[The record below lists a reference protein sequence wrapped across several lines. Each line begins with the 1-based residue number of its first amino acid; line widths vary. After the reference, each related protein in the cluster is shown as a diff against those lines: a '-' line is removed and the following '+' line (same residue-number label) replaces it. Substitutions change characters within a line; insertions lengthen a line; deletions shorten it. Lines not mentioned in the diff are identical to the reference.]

1 MEGNSLSERE
11 LRSLSVG
18 QFGAFPVYNLTFA
31 SVRDLRGFLAGAPE
45 MKEVLR
51 RSEDASKEEL
61 ESFLN
66 LAKCL
71 QMVNLK
77 ASRSNVAEPAF
88 VGNRPNVP
96 AYVAGA
102 PKNMYRIARAKEK
115 KVVQV
120 LINLTYAGN
129 TTAAQIRNRGILAL
143 NLVRVLEQNG
153 YIVDFRAFEAT
164 FEDNAVCLCDVVLKK
179 PGGKLNPESCYYPLC
194 EQLVLRQAVGR
205 LQKMSLRIKPEE
217 SSGRL
222 SDEKLAELLLLNR
235 QWKISLGNG
244 PAANASPN
252 KGKPGR
258 RQIFLGTPASLGI
271 TGGDIYR
278 DADSF
283 LRSLKLADMITVP
296 KYESEE
302 E

>member
-1 MEGNSLSERE
+1 M
-11 LRSLSVG
+11 
-18 QFGAFPVYNLTFA
+18 
-31 SVRDLRGFLAGAPE
+31 
-45 MKEVLR
+45 
-51 RSEDASKEEL
+51 
-61 ESFLN
+61 
-66 LAKCL
+66 
-71 QMVNLK
+71 
-77 ASRSNVAEPAF
+77 
-88 VGNRPNVP
+88 
-96 AYVAGA
+96 
-102 PKNMYRIARAKEK
+102 
-115 KVVQV
+115 
-120 LINLTYAGN
+120 
-129 TTAAQIRNRGILAL
+129 
-143 NLVRVLEQNG
+143 
-153 YIVDFRAFEAT
+153 
-164 FEDNAVCLCDVVLKK
+164 LKK

-194 EQLVLRQAVGR
+194 EQLVLRHAVGL
-205 LQKMSLRIKPEE
+205 LQKMSLRFKPEE

-244 PAANASPN
+244 SAANASPN